1 MKSHLPAAGP
11 RNDRR
16 RIKEHDVLLTLL
28 AAEEAP
34 TAGGAAFDEI
44 LIAGAMAAAVMLPFA
59 WITLRE
65 RQGHTT
71 LVGRLADKMSEIDGL
86 PRWAGLPSYLCVI
99 SLLTAGFGVWWD
111 VPIHMQNGRDEGP
124 LANPSH
130 YFIFIGILGFL
141 HAGILSIA
149 LAKGDLPR
157 RTVKLSKSWHAPMGA
172 FPMIGAGLIA
182 LVGFPADDL
191 WHRLFGQ
198 DVTEWGPTHV
208 MMIGGAVTCCLG
220 IPLLYAEAYQVG
232 APGTRTLVGRLRMA
246 ISIGLCMIPIAF
258 LMEFDLGVPQFPAA
272 TQFIIF
278 GFLAAWTA
286 SAVRTWFGPGGAL
299 LTAGLYLVIHGFLF
313 YSVAIPLDDVLT
325 GRFLL
330 FVPSA
335 VLIELVALGLNPR
348 RRPLPFA
355 LVSGL
360 AVGTLGM
367 YAEWLWSGV
376 FMPLPQPLPADTLP
390 VMLGA
395 GTVAAIGGA
404 LLAQWHVARLREV
417 AGDPAQDDMV
427 TVGGGRT
434 GWQRQWAGI
443 AGLALFVAPMA
454 YFAPPG
460 DIDKGL
466 TGTVEFAD
474 AAMADGSPVAECA
487 ATEERCEAIVTVT
500 YNKPEIIEDAAWHY
514 FLAWQGRGPGGK
526 IKDVSQDPVAE
537 VGGVVRVEMIETDV
551 PGQYRSEHPVPLY
564 GQWKSM
570 IRLHSLP
577 TEMGALPLHFPDDP
591 AITSDRGRE
600 IHTASGTT
608 VDVADEKPFLQREQK
623 DDVPG
628 WLFTLGYALVISS
641 WLVLLLFF
649 GWCYSSAARGS
660 ATKSADRDPVTV

>member
-1 MKSHLPAAGP
+1 M
-11 RNDRR
+11 
-16 RIKEHDVLLTLL
+16 LLTLL
-28 AAEEAP
+28 TMAPEEAP

-44 LIAGAMAAAVMLPFA
+44 IIAGAMATAVMLPFA

-65 RQGHTT
+65 RQGHAT
-71 LVGRLADKMSEIDGL
+71 LVGRLADRVSKLDGL
-86 PRWAGLPSYLCVI
+86 PRWCGLPIYLCIV
-99 SLLTAGFGVWWD
+99 SLLSAAFGVWWD

-141 HAGILSIA
+141 HAGILSLA
-149 LAKGDLPR
+149 LARDPLPR
-157 RTVKLSKSWHAPMGA
+157 RTVKLAKSWHAPMGA
-172 FPMIGAGLIA
+172 FPIVGAGLIA

-220 IPLLYAEAYQVG
+220 IPLLLAEAHQVG
-232 APGTRTLVGRLRMA
+232 APGTRTLVGRIRMA
-246 ISIGLCMIPIAF
+246 GSIALCMIPIAF

-278 GFLAAWTA
+278 GFLVAWTA
-286 SAVRTWFGPGGAL
+286 GAARIWFGPGGAIL
-299 LTAGLYLVIHGFLF
+299 AAGLYLLIHAFLWVTV
-313 YSVAIPLDDVLT
+313 SVPLDDVLLA
-325 GRFLL
+325 RFLL

-335 VLIELVALGLNPR
+335 VLIELVALAVNPR
-348 RRPLPFA
+348 SRPLPFA

-360 AVGTLGM
+360 AVGTIGL
-367 YAEWLWSGV
+367 YAEWLWSKA

-395 GTVAAIGGA
+395 GTVAALGGA

-417 AGDPAQDDMV
+417 AGDPAHADMV
-427 TVGGGRT
+427 TVGADRT
-434 GWQRQWAGI
+434 GWQRQWAGLT
-443 AGLALFVAPMA
+443 GLGIFVGLMAL
-454 YFAPPG
+454 FAPPG
-460 DIDKGL
+460 DIDEGL
-466 TGTVEFAD
+466 TGTIEYAD
-474 AAMADGSPVAECA
+474 ATMADGSSVAECPPG
-487 ATEERCEAIVTVT
+487 EVRCEAIVTVT
-500 YNKPEIIEDAAWHY
+500 YNKPEVVEDAAWHY

-526 IKDVSQDPVAE
+526 MIKDVSQDPVAE
-537 VGGVVRVEMIETDV
+537 VGGVVRVAMLETGE
-551 PGQYRSEHPVPLY
+551 PGQYRTEHPVPLY
-564 GQWKSM
+564 GQWKAM

-591 AITSDRGRE
+591 AIKSQRGRE
-600 IHTASGTT
+600 IHTANGAT

-628 WLFTLGYALVISS
+628 WLFTVGYALVISS
-641 WLVLLLFF
+641 WMALLLFF
-649 GWCYSSAARGS
+649 GWCYASASRGS
-660 ATKSADRDPVTV
+660 TSTSGKRDQISV